1 MGFFNKIFSCLS
13 AGKQKEGHKGM
24 KHKHSQAEQNRMQM
38 LQNQQ
43 NLQVPPLENIQGS
56 NEERKNEIILKGLSK
71 QTQEVH
77 IKSNELNNTIT
88 GDSEKA
94 KKQSNSQLQS
104 NSKIQD
110 NYIDHSINA
119 GDEDDKNN
127 RNGYLNQSN
136 YYKKNPSFTHQNSS
150 QVKKMSGQNGNQGQ
164 VNMNLEA
171 QNISKVSQKEENQET
186 NFNNNP
192 GSKNNTESISTS
204 QSQIKNKNYKQS
216 NHTDNTSLD
225 STKVSLNGSTVTN
238 KDDIS
243 NSQEEFANI
252 DKSIKY
258 IKTLDIKK
266 RAQEIEKIITYY
278 IQNTT
283 SLPQNVL
290 SYQWANEFSENI
302 RQKIILGNPINN
314 QMLVDANG
322 NLKEGFQI
330 NQDYMLVSD
339 QVWYFL
345 HQMYGGGPHI
355 IYDNDHSKLKKL
367 LFKPYRL
374 ENNSNYCYM
383 NACLQSILSIG
394 ELNTYFFDKIYLE
407 QKDQITKKPPKF
419 TNAYLDLLQKFQK
432 SGANQIISPNLF
444 KKYSQQ
450 HFDPHEQHDAQEYLR
465 FVLGEI
471 QDELNFPLPNKRPT
485 EFKDSQQASKFYFKY
500 HTSIVD
506 RLFCGQLI
514 SKVQCQK
521 CKYVSSTFD
530 PFLDLSLPIE
540 SKSLKDLNS
549 CMDLFFKPEEIDGE
563 YKCEKCTKTSRAIK
577 SCQLGNIPK
586 YLVIHLKR
594 FKMFPYKT
602 KIKQQISYPSILD
615 ISKYY
620 ANSGNESTKYSLNGV
635 IIHQGSADIGHYVSF
650 NKRDTKWYFCDD
662 DSIQECSNKDALD
675 QEAYLLFYEKI

>member
-24 KHKHSQAEQNRMQM
+24 KHQHSQIEQNRMQM

-43 NLQVPPLENIQGS
+43 SLQAPQIDNIQGS

-71 QTQEVH
+71 QTHEVH
-77 IKSNELNNTIT
+77 IKSNELNNTNE
-88 GDSEKA
+88 GNSDKA
-94 KKQSNSQLQS
+94 KKSSNSQLQS

-110 NYIDHSINA
+110 NYIDHSLNA
-119 GDEDDKNN
+119 GDDDDKNN
-127 RNGYLNQSN
+127 RNGNLNQSN
-136 YYKKNPSFTHQNSS
+136 YSKKNPSSVKQHSS
-150 QVKKMSGQNGNQGQ
+150 QVKKLNNQGQ
-164 VNMNLEA
+164 VSMNLET
-171 QNISKVSQKEENQET
+171 QNISKVSQKEENQES

-204 QSQIKNKNYKQS
+204 QSQIRNKNYKQS

-252 DKSIKY
+252 DKQIKW
-258 IKTLDIKK
+258 IKSLDMNK
-266 RAQEIEKIITYY
+266 RAQEEEKLISFF
-278 IQNTT
+278 IQNTS

-290 SYQWANEFSENI
+290 SFQWANEFSENI
-302 RQKIILGNPINN
+302 KKKIILGNPINN
-314 QMLVDANG
+314 QNLVDAKG
-322 NLKEGFQI
+322 NLKEGLQMNI
-330 NQDYMLVSD
+330 DYMLVSD

-345 HQMYGGGPHI
+345 YQMYGGGPHI
-355 IYDNDHSKLKKL
+355 LYDNDPSKFKKL

-407 QKDQITKKPPKF
+407 LKDQVTKKPPKF
-419 TNAYLDLLQKFQK
+419 TNAYFDLLIKFQK
-432 SGANQIISPNLF
+432 SSPSNIISPNLF

-450 HFDPHEQHDAQEYLR
+450 NFDPNEQHDAQEYLR

-471 QDELNFPLPNKRPT
+471 QDELNYPLPSKRPT

-577 SCQLGNIPK
+577 SCQLGKIPK

-594 FKMFPYKT
+594 FKMFPFKT
-602 KIKQQISYPSILD
+602 KIKQQISYPPILD

-650 NKRDTKWYFCDD
+650 NKRQDNKWYFCDD
-662 DSIQECSNKDALD
+662 ESIQDCSSKDALD